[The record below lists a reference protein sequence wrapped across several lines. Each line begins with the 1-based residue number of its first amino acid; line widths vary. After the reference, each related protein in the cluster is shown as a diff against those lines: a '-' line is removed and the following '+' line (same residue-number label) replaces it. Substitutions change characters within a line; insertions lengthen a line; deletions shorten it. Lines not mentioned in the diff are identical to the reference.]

1 MSNRKRKKFVRQL
14 KSASQK
20 HSGLFKWAAENPG
33 RAQKK
38 TGAAPKS
45 GTAPEAKG
53 GVCYLKSRVF
63 SLLKSLRSLYAW
75 SEHTRFAPIF
85 AA

>member
-1 MSNRKRKKFVRQL
+1 MGGGKPRQG
-14 KSASQK
+14 A
-20 HSGLFKWAAENPG
+20 
-33 RAQKK
+33 KK

-45 GTAPEAKG
+45 GSAPEAKG

-63 SLLKSLRSLYAW
+63 SLLKSQRSLYAW

>member
-14 KSASQK
+14 KCASQK
-20 HSGLFKWAAENPG
+20 HSGLFKWAAESPG
-33 RAQKK
+33 RAQK